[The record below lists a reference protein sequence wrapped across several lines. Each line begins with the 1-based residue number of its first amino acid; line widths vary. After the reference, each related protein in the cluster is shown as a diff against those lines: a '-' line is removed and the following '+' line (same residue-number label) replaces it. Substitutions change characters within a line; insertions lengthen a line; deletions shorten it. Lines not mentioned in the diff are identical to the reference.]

1 MQIIEIRELI
11 RELGKDHT
19 VIFSSHILSEVQTIC
34 DEIIIINKGRL
45 VAFDRPE
52 DLKRHLLQKA
62 EIAIVTDAAIADVEK
77 MLEGIDG
84 INEIT
89 AEKGDPIKVIIRS
102 DIDDIYILSEAI
114 YNSFKKTDHI
124 LYEMKVKKASL
135 EDVFLELTDH
145 KEAII

>member
-1 MQIIEIRELI
+1 MQIIEI

-19 VIFSSHILSEVQTIC
+19 VIFSSHILSKVQTIC
-34 DEIIIINKGRL
+34 DEIIINKGRL

-89 AEKGDPIKVIIRS
+89 AEEGDPLKVSIRS

-114 YNSFKKTDHI
+114 YNAFKKTDHI

-135 EDVFLELTDH
+135 EGVFLELTDH